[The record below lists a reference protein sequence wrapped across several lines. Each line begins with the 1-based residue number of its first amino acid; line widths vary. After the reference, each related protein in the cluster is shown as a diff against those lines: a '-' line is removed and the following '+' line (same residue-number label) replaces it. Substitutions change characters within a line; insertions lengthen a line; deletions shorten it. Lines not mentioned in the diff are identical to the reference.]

1 MQITLTLNEKTENF
15 LKALAEVSG
24 DNPETLAESLLSDI
38 VLSAAENPELIGE
51 DE

>member
-15 LKALAEVSG
+15 LKALAEASG
-24 DNPETLAESLLSDI
+24 DTPEKLAESLLSDI
-38 VLSAAENPELIGE
+38 VLSAAENPELIGV